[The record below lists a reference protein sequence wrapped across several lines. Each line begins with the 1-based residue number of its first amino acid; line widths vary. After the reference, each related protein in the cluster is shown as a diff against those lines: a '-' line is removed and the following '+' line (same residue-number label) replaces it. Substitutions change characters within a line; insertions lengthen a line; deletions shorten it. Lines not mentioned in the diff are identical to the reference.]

1 MPKKTQSYPKP
12 AGNRTVVACGLF
24 WRDEASHVFP
34 PQQNCRKHR
43 MLTSDEFNGATY
55 FVDQHAQEKRGDRI
69 AIEYADEKITYDHLR
84 AKVNQVGNALRHK
97 FDVRMEERVLLLLL
111 DVPEFSYSFF
121 GAIKI
126 GAVPVPVNTL
136 LKPNDYEYLLNDCRA
151 RIAIVSQPLVPAIKQ
166 IPAKKLPFLQHIIV
180 CGERGPE
187 AVAFSDIV
195 SGESPELD
203 PAPTRKDDVA
213 FWLYSSGSTGAPK
226 GCVHLQHDMVV
237 ATELYARGVLKIN
250 EDDRCFS
257 AAKLFFAYGLG
268 NAMYFPLAV
277 GATSILMPG
286 SSSPQN
292 VYDTIERYK
301 PTLFFSTPSNYAAL
315 LHVKRKGREFD
326 LSSIRQAVSAG
337 EPLPA
342 ALFHRLKTR
351 FGVEILDGIGS
362 TEALHI
368 FISNRPGS
376 VRPGSSGQIVPG
388 CDCKLLDEE
397 GEHIPRGEMGTLW
410 VKYDAACSH
419 YWNQHEKTKNMIRGH
434 WICTGD
440 KYREDE
446 DGYYWYSGR
455 SDDMLKVSG
464 MWVSPAELEAVL
476 VEHESVAEAAVVARK
491 DEDDLAKP
499 VAWVVLREGVMGSP
513 EVARALQDFVMSR
526 LPSYK
531 RLRWIEFVPE
541 LPKTATGKIQRF
553 KLRDLGGNTQ

>member
-1 MPKKTQSYPKP
+1 
-12 AGNRTVVACGLF
+12 
-24 WRDEASHVFP
+24 
-34 PQQNCRKHR
+34 
-43 MLTSDEFNGATY
+43 MLTGDEFNGATY
-55 FVDQHAQEKRGDRI
+55 FVDQHAQKKRGDRV
-69 AIEYADEKITYDHLR
+69 AIEYADEKITYDQLR

-151 RIAIVSQPLVPAIKQ
+151 RVAIVSQPLVPAIKQ
-166 IPAKKLPFLQHIIV
+166 IPPKRLPFLQHIIV
-180 CGERGPE
+180 CGERSAE

-203 PAPTRKDDVA
+203 PSPTCKDDVA

-237 ATELYARGVLKIN
+237 ATELYARGILKIN
-250 EDDRCFS
+250 QDDRCFS

-277 GATSILMPG
+277 GATSILMPN

-292 VYDTIERYK
+292 VYDAIERYK

-315 LHVKRKGREFD
+315 LHVTKQDREFD

-342 ALFHRLKTR
+342 ALFHRFKTR
-351 FGVEILDGIGS
+351 FGVEILDGLGS

-368 FISNRPGS
+368 FVSNRPGS

-388 CDCKLLDEE
+388 CDCKLLGEE

-464 MWVSPAELEAVL
+464 VWVSPAELEAVL
-476 VEHESVAEAAVVARK
+476 VEHESVAEVAVVARK
-491 DEDDLAKP
+491 DGDDLVKP
-499 VAWVVLREGVMGSP
+499 VAWVVLREGVMGNP
-513 EVARALQDFVMSR
+513 EVARALQDFVVSR

-531 RLRWIEFVPE
+531 RPRWIEFVPE

-553 KLRDLGGNTQ
+553 KLRDLGGNTR

>member
-1 MPKKTQSYPKP
+1 
-12 AGNRTVVACGLF
+12 VVACDVF
-24 WRDEASHVFP
+24 WRDEASHHVFH
-34 PQQNCRKHR
+34 QQSCRHR

-55 FVDQHAQEKRGDRI
+55 FVDQHAQKKRGDRV
-69 AIEYADEKITYDHLR
+69 AIEYADEKITYDQLR

-151 RIAIVSQPLVPAIKQ
+151 RVAIVSQPLDPAIKQ

-187 AVAFSDIV
+187 TAAFSDVV

-213 FWLYSSGSTGAPK
+213 FWLYSSGSTGAAK

-237 ATELYARGVLKIN
+237 ATELYARGILKIN

-315 LHVKRKGREFD
+315 LRVTRQDREFD

-342 ALFHRLKTR
+342 ALFHRFKTR

-368 FISNRPGS
+368 FVSNRPGS

-397 GEHIPRGEMGTLW
+397 GERIPRGEMGTLW

-419 YWNQHEKTKNMIRGH
+419 YWNQHEKTKNMIRGR

-446 DGYYWYSGR
+446 DGYYWYCGR

-476 VEHESVAEAAVVARK
+476 VEHESVAEVAVVARN
-491 DEDDLAKP
+491 DGDDLVKP

-513 EVARALQDFVMSR
+513 EVARALQDFVVSR

-531 RLRWIEFVPE
+531 RPRWIEFVPE

-553 KLRDLGGNTQ
+553 KLRDLGGNTR